1 VFGGSLCFCEGIRLG
16 RNFSPPQRT
25 DERRVTVLARKK
37 AHEMFSRLTRR
48 QLLRRACNAAIT
60 IGVADRVSLARSGAA
75 TMSAPAAA
83 APFRFCLN
91 TSTIRGQKLP
101 LPDEIDLAAQA
112 GYHAIEPWIS
122 EIEAFTQTGG
132 KLPDLRRR
140 LRDKNLAVP
149 SAIGFFEWI
158 VDDPEKRKNALEQ
171 AKRDMGLVAALGG
184 THIAAPPWG
193 AHDKTKLEKNVDL
206 LAAAERYHALCEV
219 GRAAGVIPMVEVWG
233 FSHTLSRL
241 GEAALVAIESGH
253 ADACILADVYHLH
266 KGGSPIE
273 GLALLQGHRL
283 PVFHVN
289 DYPADPPRAAIQDK
303 DRVFPGD
310 GVAPL
315 AAIFSHLRKI
325 GFDGFLSLELFNEAY
340 YKQDAG
346 TIARTGL
353 EKMRAVTAAKTG
365 AAA

>member
-1 VFGGSLCFCEGIRLG
+1 
-16 RNFSPPQRT
+16 
-25 DERRVTVLARKK
+25 
-37 AHEMFSRLTRR
+37 MFSRLTRR
-48 QLLRRACNAAIT
+48 QLLRRACTAAVT
-60 IGVADRVSLARSGAA
+60 FGVADHVSFAHGGAA
-75 TMSAPAAA
+75 PMSTPAAA

-91 TSTIRGQKLP
+91 TSTVRGQKLS
-101 LPDEIDLAAQA
+101 LSEEVDLAAET

-122 EIEAFTQTGG
+122 EIEAYTQAGG
-132 KLPDLRRR
+132 KLADMKTR

-158 VDDPEKRKNALEQ
+158 VDDPQKRQAALER
-171 AKRDMGLVAALGG
+171 ARHDMELVAALGG

-193 AHDKTKLEKNVDL
+193 AHDRTKLEKNVDL
-206 LAAAERYHALCEV
+206 PAAAERYHALCEV
-219 GRAAGVIPMVEVWG
+219 GRATGVIPMVEVWG

-241 GEAALVAIESGH
+241 GEAVLVAIESGH

-266 KGGSPIE
+266 KGGSPVE
-273 GLALLQGHRL
+273 GLALLQGRRL

-289 DYPADPPRAAIQDK
+289 DYPADPPPAAIQDK

-315 AAIFSHLRKI
+315 AAIFSHLRAI
-325 GFDGFLSLELFNEAY
+325 GFDGYLSLELFNEAY
-340 YKQDAG
+340 YKQDAR
-346 TIARTGL
+346 TVARTGL
-353 EKMRAVTAAKTG
+353 EKMRAATAAKTG